1 MSCVSFN
8 DLGKSVNSS
17 GQRNTLPT
25 KNHRVVEMKLLR
37 AGSQTIWP
45 MGADSSLQFRN
56 CNASLIRDVS
66 ARKERGKTLKIK
78 PSKILK
84 QGLWISK
91 YKYERR

>member
-25 KNHRVVEMKLLR
+25 KNHRVVEMKR
-37 AGSQTIWP
+37 SAIWA